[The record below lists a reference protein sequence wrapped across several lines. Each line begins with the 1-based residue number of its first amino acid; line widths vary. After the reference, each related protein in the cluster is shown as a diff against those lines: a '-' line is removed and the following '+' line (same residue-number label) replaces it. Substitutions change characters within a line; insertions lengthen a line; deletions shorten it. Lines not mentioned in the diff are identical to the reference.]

1 MKKTSIALVM
11 LAFLFNVV
19 TPVEAQKS
27 QKKNDKDGKNGAAAT
42 ALVLKTHQDTISY
55 IIGRDIGNNMKTND
69 ISITPEILLAGLKDG
84 ISGIDS
90 VFSPEATDQIM
101 MMFQQEMMAKKQKKE
116 SGEAEAV
123 KAAGAAFL
131 AENKTKPGVVE
142 LPSGLQYKVITEGSG
157 DKPTADDT
165 VEVHYTGTLTDGTVF
180 DSSVERGET
189 IKFPLSNV
197 IRGWTEG
204 VQLMSPGAK
213 YMFYIP
219 SSLAYGDKGTGP
231 IPGGSVLIFEV
242 ELISIEKK
250 Q

>member
-27 QKKNDKDGKNGAAAT
+27 QKKNDKDGKNEAAAT
-42 ALVLKTHQDTISY
+42 ALVLKTYQDTISY

-69 ISITPEILLAGLKDG
+69 ISITPEIMLAGMKDG
-84 ISGIDS
+84 INGIDS